1 MNKPLFDFTLIKKQK
16 YKALSSVA
24 LLYIL
29 STVPNGIAGPLEK
42 AKTVGSRD
50 DSQPYI
56 SVELLTKTKTLNA
69 DGSITVGV
77 RFTPHKHWHIYWL
90 NPGDTG
96 LSPEIT
102 WKLPPGYT
110 AKTIDWPYP
119 HSIPVAHLTNYGY
132 ESEVLLSTTIT
143 AGKDADIEQALDIDA
158 DLSWLVCE
166 EACVPGESS
175 LSLTV
180 AGHKEIDAKP
190 RLAIPSST
198 PTHTP
203 LNAKSLFTHWN
214 NKVPKVSKSIG
225 SNVDIN
231 TKQKTLSFELYA
243 QGLLFENADSV
254 EVFVKNLDV
263 TRYGKPLSINW
274 HNNFL
279 KWEQALSE
287 FYASPPSSLDIVLV
301 IDGKKSHEF
310 SLSI

>member
-1 MNKPLFDFTLIKKQK
+1 MNKPLYGCTLINKQK
-16 YKALSSVA
+16 YKTIVSSA

-29 STVPNGIAGPLEK
+29 STVANTSAGPLDK
-42 AKTVGSRD
+42 AETVGSKD

-56 SVELLTKTKTLNA
+56 SVELVAKTKALNA

-77 RFTPHKHWHIYWL
+77 KFKPHKHWHIYWL

-102 WKLPPGYT
+102 WKLPAGYT
-110 AKTIDWPYP
+110 AKPINWPYP

-132 ESEVLLSTTIT
+132 EGEVLLSTTIT
-143 AGKDADIEQALDIDA
+143 AGKDADIGQALDIEA

-180 AGHKEIDAKP
+180 AGHKELDAKP

-198 PTHTP
+198 PTHAP
-203 LNAKSLFTHWN
+203 LNAKSLFAHWD
-214 NKVPKVSKSIG
+214 NKVPKASKSIG
-225 SNVDIN
+225 SSVNIN
-231 TKQKTLSFELYA
+231 TKQKTLSFDLYA

-263 TRYGKPLSINW
+263 TRYGKPLNVNW

-279 KWEQALSE
+279 KWEQTLSE

-301 IDGKKSHEF
+301 IDGKKSYEF